1 MLNIIIM
8 IVVGVLC
15 FREGY
20 KAGKKRYIKKF
31 EKIIKKKLEKEYVIT
46 RRDSEVDGEDIIIDL
61 FK

>member
-1 MLNIIIM
+1 MLNVIIM

-15 FREGY
+15 YKEGY

-31 EKIIKKKLEKEYVIT
+31 EKIIKKKLDKEYVIT
-46 RRDSEVDGEDIIIDL
+46 RRDAHVDEEDIVSEL

>member
-1 MLNIIIM
+1 MLNVIIM

-15 FREGY
+15 YKEGY

-31 EKIIKKKLEKEYVIT
+31 EKVIKKKLDKEYVIA
-46 RRDSEVDGEDIIIDL
+46 RRDSKVDEEDIISEL

>member
-1 MLNIIIM
+1 MLNVIIM

-15 FREGY
+15 YKEGY

-31 EKIIKKKLEKEYVIT
+31 ENIIKKKLDKEYVIT
-46 RRDSEVDGEDIIIDL
+46 RRDSHVDEEDIVSEL

>member
-15 FREGY
+15 YKEGF

-31 EKIIKKKLEKEYVIT
+31 EKIIKKKLDKEYVIT
-46 RRDSEVDGEDIIIDL
+46 RRDAHVDEEDIVSEL

>member
-8 IVVGVLC
+8 IVVGILC
-15 FREGY
+15 YKEGY
-20 KAGKKRYIKKF
+20 NAGKKRYIKKF

>member
-1 MLNIIIM
+1 MLNVIIM

-15 FREGY
+15 YKEGY

-46 RRDSEVDGEDIIIDL
+46 RRDSEVDGEDIVCDL

>member
-15 FREGY
+15 YKEGY
-20 KAGKKRYIKKF
+20 KVGKKRYIKKF
-31 EKIIKKKLEKEYVIT
+31 EKIIKKKLENEYVIT
-46 RRDSEVDGEDIIIDL
+46 RRDSEVDGEDIVCDL

>member
-1 MLNIIIM
+1 MLNVIIM
-8 IVVGVLC
+8 IVVGILC
-15 FREGY
+15 YKEGY
-20 KAGKKRYIKKF
+20 NAGKKRYIKKF

>member
-1 MLNIIIM
+1 MLNVIIM

-15 FREGY
+15 YKEGF

-31 EKIIKKKLEKEYVIT
+31 EKIIKKKLDKEYVIT
-46 RRDSEVDGEDIIIDL
+46 RRDAHVDEEDIVSEL

>member
-1 MLNIIIM
+1 MLNVVIM
-8 IVVGVLC
+8 IVVGILC
-15 FREGY
+15 YKEGY
-20 KAGKKRYIKKF
+20 NAGKKRYIKKF

>member
-1 MLNIIIM
+1 MLNVIIM

-15 FREGY
+15 SKEVY
-20 KAGKKRYIKKF
+20 NAGKKRYIKKF

>member
-1 MLNIIIM
+1 MLNVIIM

-15 FREGY
+15 YKEGF

-31 EKIIKKKLEKEYVIT
+31 EKIIKKKLDKEYVIA
-46 RRDSEVDGEDIIIDL
+46 RRDSKVDEEDIISEL

>member
-46 RRDSEVDGEDIIIDL
+46 RRDSEVDGEDIIYDL

>member
-1 MLNIIIM
+1 MLNVIIM

-15 FREGY
+15 YKEGF

-31 EKIIKKKLEKEYVIT
+31 EKIIKKKLDKEYVIA
-46 RRDSEVDGEDIIIDL
+46 RRDAHVDEEDIISEL

>member
-1 MLNIIIM
+1 MFNVIIM

-15 FREGY
+15 YKEGY
-20 KAGKKRYIKKF
+20 KAGKKRYTRKF

>member
-1 MLNIIIM
+1 MFNVIIM

-15 FREGY
+15 YKEGY
-20 KAGKKRYIKKF
+20 KAGKKRYTKKL

>member
-1 MLNIIIM
+1 MLNVIIM

-15 FREGY
+15 YKEGY

-31 EKIIKKKLEKEYVIT
+31 EKIIKKKLDKEYVIA
-46 RRDSEVDGEDIIIDL
+46 RRDSKVDEEDIISEL

>member
-1 MLNIIIM
+1 MFNVIIM

-15 FREGY
+15 YKEGY
-20 KAGKKRYIKKF
+20 KAGKKRYTKKF

-46 RRDSEVDGEDIIIDL
+46 RRDSEVGGEDVIVDL

>member
-15 FREGY
+15 FKEGY

-31 EKIIKKKLEKEYVIT
+31 EKIIKKKLEKEYV
-46 RRDSEVDGEDIIIDL
+46 
-61 FK
+61 

>member
-1 MLNIIIM
+1 MLNVIIM

-15 FREGY
+15 YKEGF

-46 RRDSEVDGEDIIIDL
+46 KRDSKLDSEDIIIDL

>member
-1 MLNIIIM
+1 M

-15 FREGY
+15 YKEGY
-20 KAGKKRYIKKF
+20 NAGKKRYIKKF

>member
-1 MLNIIIM
+1 MFNVIIM

-15 FREGY
+15 YKEGY
-20 KAGKKRYIKKF
+20 NAGKKRYIKKF

-46 RRDSEVDGEDIIIDL
+46 RRDSEVGGEDIIIDL